1 MLGTITLAQG
11 SLQKLSLSAIIQKY
25 AKNPYGWS
33 EPAILYLLAKLVSF
47 GKVEAYSQGR
57 PLEREDLILT
67 LRQKDKYASLIIQP
81 QAEYSPA
88 ELHKLKKIVEEM
100 MGHPAHSTDAKA
112 LTKEFIEALTAQTG
126 KLQQY
131 LFKQEV
137 FSFVTALESAIKQ
150 YKEFSGKPTSWFFT
164 DFMAIEKELLQ
175 QKHGLV
181 DPIISFMESP
191 QAEIYKNIHSF
202 IKENQL
208 NLSYLD
214 TEAVKAVQ
222 DALAD
227 QAIYIGSKLK
237 DAKVNYEFLTDQRF
251 RLLKTEQEKALKAM
265 QPLYESLQVN
275 AKDIQAHLSKV
286 EEMYKRVTGMIG
298 QATVIPA
305 ILTTRNQFMD
315 VDYLDLLNEIAAY
328 HSPPLE
334 GKPSVKIVSAK
345 SLKPRISKEII
356 ATSADLDEYLKL
368 LREAFMAELGKG
380 NRIKV

>member
-1 MLGTITLAQG
+1 M
-11 SLQKLSLSAIIQKY
+11 
-25 AKNPYGWS
+25 
-33 EPAILYLLAKLVSF
+33 
-47 GKVEAYSQGR
+47 
-57 PLEREDLILT
+57 ILT